1 LKSKKPAQHAERSSA
16 GLIRVSCDRIEL
28 EVMEA
33 WLGFDWE
40 EWPVMW
46 FVLASYRLVLALI
59 GKNGR

>member
-1 LKSKKPAQHAERSSA
+1 LKSKKPVQHAKQSSA

-28 EVMEA
+28 EFMEA

-46 FVLASYRLVLALI
+46 FVLASCRLVLALI
-59 GKNGR
+59 GKNG